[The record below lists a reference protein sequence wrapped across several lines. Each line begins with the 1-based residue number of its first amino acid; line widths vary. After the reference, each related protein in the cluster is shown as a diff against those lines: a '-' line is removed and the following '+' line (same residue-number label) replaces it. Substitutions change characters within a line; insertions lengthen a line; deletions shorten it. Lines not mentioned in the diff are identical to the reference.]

1 MAASL
6 YEAIPNGGSR
16 TVQQRGV
23 LTLPKQWR
31 EKHELEQG
39 DLVAVIENERRPPR
53 GHPAGGGH
61 RAGLLHPRARRLTRL
76 SSGIRPARGW
86 GRLLRA
92 HFGDRRTLI
101 PGECQFVI

>member
-6 YEAIPNGGSR
+6 YEAIADGGSR

-39 DLVAVIENERRPPR
+39 DLVAVIENDDGHLEVIPPETDSPTLRRDSSASHSTKLYEVAELSASSKLPALTRDRPR
-53 GHPAGGGH
+53 PRSRTGGG
-61 RAGLLHPRARRLTRL
+61 
-76 SSGIRPARGW
+76 
-86 GRLLRA
+86 
-92 HFGDRRTLI
+92 
-101 PGECQFVI
+101 

>member
-6 YEAIPNGGSR
+6 YEAVANGGSR

-39 DLVAVIENERRPPR
+39 DLVAVIENDDGHLEVIPPETDAS
-53 GHPAGGGH
+53 PDY
-61 RAGLLHPRARRLTRL
+61 PT
-76 SSGIRPARGW
+76 P
-86 GRLLRA
+86 GR
-92 HFGDRRTLI
+92 DS
-101 PGECQFVI
+101 

>member
-6 YEAIPNGGSR
+6 YEAVANGGSR

-39 DLVAVIENERRPPR
+39 DLVAVIENDD
-53 GHPAGGGH
+53 GH
-61 RAGLLHPRARRLTRL
+61 L
-76 SSGIRPARGW
+76 
-86 GRLLRA
+86 
-92 HFGDRRTLI
+92 
-101 PGECQFVI
+101 